1 LNVRRR
7 SRNTRGKCDAVIGSS
22 HAAPIAL
29 ADGHAVGLKVG
40 ALGFGAE
47 YTHGLT
53 DRIAVRGGI
62 YGSKLGVDVEES
74 GIRYEA
80 DVVWDSIVAG
90 IDFHPL
96 KSALR
101 LSAGLMKNDNGL
113 ELVSRPT
120 ASQTIGDT
128 TYTPAQ
134 IGTLSGAI
142 VFDDTATFLGVGW
155 DWSRD
160 KRLFGMSFDLGLLDQ
175 GDPTVVLRGSGTL
188 LGNPAFEQDIVQET
202 TQIDDEIDYGLVPF
216 FAVGFQF
223 RF

>member
-1 LNVRRR
+1 MFRRI
-7 SRNTRGKCDAVIGSS
+7 TVALL
-22 HAAPIAL
+22 ALPAPIAL
-29 ADGHAVGLKVG
+29 ADGQAVGLKLG
-40 ALGFGAE
+40 ALGLGAE
-47 YTHGLT
+47 YTHELT
-53 DRIAVRGGI
+53 DRIAVRGGL
-62 YGSKLGVDVEES
+62 YGSQLGVDVEES

-101 LSAGLMKNDNGL
+101 LSAGLIKNDNAL

-120 ASQTIGDT
+120 APQTIGDT

-134 IGTLSGAI
+134 IGALEGA
-142 VFDDTATFLGVGW
+142 VGFDGTASFVGLGW

-160 KRLFGMSFDLGLLDQ
+160 KRLFGMSFDLGIVDQ
-175 GDPTVVLRGSGTL
+175 GDPTVVLRGNGTL
-188 LGNPAFEQDIVQET
+188 LGDPSFQQDIDAEAAQLES
-202 TQIDDEIDYGLVPF
+202 EIEADLVPF
-216 FAVGFQF
+216 LSVGFQF

>member
-1 LNVRRR
+1 MFRMTPL
-7 SRNTRGKCDAVIGSS
+7 ALLALP
-22 HAAPIAL
+22 AAIAL

-47 YTHGLT
+47 YTHELT
-53 DRIAVRGGI
+53 ERIAVRGGI

-90 IDFHPL
+90 VDFHPL

-142 VFDDTATFLGVGW
+142 GFDDTATFLGVGW

-160 KRLFGMSFDLGLLDQ
+160 EQVFGMSVDLGVLDQ
-175 GDPTVVLRGSGTL
+175 GDASVTLRGSGTL
-188 LGNPAFEQDIVQET
+188 LGNPSFEQDIAQEAAQLT
-202 TQIDDEIDYGLVPF
+202 GDIDYDLVPF

>member
-1 LNVRRR
+1 MF
-7 SRNTRGKCDAVIGSS
+7 RGITLAFL
-22 HAAPIAL
+22 ALPAPIAL

-40 ALGFGAE
+40 ALGVGAE
-47 YTHGLT
+47 YTHELT
-53 DRIAVRGGI
+53 DRIAVRGGL
-62 YGSKLGVDVEES
+62 YGSQLGVDVEES
-74 GIRYEA
+74 GIEYEA

-101 LSAGLMKNDNGL
+101 LSAGLIKNDNAL

-120 ASQTIGDT
+120 APQTIGDT

-134 IGTLSGAI
+134 IGTLEGQ
-142 VFDDTATFLGVGW
+142 VGFDDTATFFGLGW

-160 KRLFGMSFDLGLLDQ
+160 KRLFGISFDLGIIDQ
-175 GDPTVVLRGSGTL
+175 GNPTVLLRGNGTL
-188 LGNPAFEQDIVQET
+188 LGDPSFQQDIDAEAAQLES
-202 TQIDDEIDYGLVPF
+202 EIDVDVVPF
-216 FAVGFQF
+216 LALGFQF